1 MALIFCL
8 LTYTE
13 SNIYM
18 EIPMTSFF
26 ILLFHYIK
34 KSRFL
39 CSLLLLA
46 GAFTLGSL
54 LGILTGTLSPTKET
68 SASVQ
73 SASWGLSFQ
82 EEGKRPAGNATIDD
96 LKQHNAYYASDT
108 DEKILYLTFDAGY
121 ENGNTPAILE
131 ALKKHQAPAVFFA
144 VGNFIKDNPDLI
156 KRMITEG
163 HIVGNHTMTHPD
175 MSQISSMESF
185 QKELEGVEELY
196 TSVTGEPMT
205 KFYRP
210 PRGVY
215 STENLSMA
223 KELGYSTFFWSLAY
237 VDWIQ
242 EQQPSKEEAFQK
254 LIPRIHPGAIVL
266 LHNTSS
272 TNAAILDELLT
283 RWEEMGY
290 QFHSIKELTE
300 A

>member
-96 LKQHNAYYASDT
+96 LKQYNAYYASDT

-196 TSVTGEPMT
+196 TSVTGELMT

>member
-1 MALIFCL
+1 
-8 LTYTE
+8 
-13 SNIYM
+13 
-18 EIPMTSFF
+18 MTSFF

-96 LKQHNAYYASDT
+96 LKQYNAYYASDT

>member
-26 ILLFHYIK
+26 ILVFHYIK

-96 LKQHNAYYASDT
+96 LKQYNAYYASDT
-108 DEKILYLTFDAGY
+108 GEKILYLTFDAGY
-121 ENGNTPAILE
+121 ENGNTPAILD